1 MLVEFC
7 IKISKD
13 ALTDQLEIC
22 GTKKLVQDLVNL
34 EKPNEEM
41 IFNLFLQIDICSIQR
56 KDD

>member
-56 KDD
+56 